1 LFLVPA
7 FIQLF
12 GFWTFPESP
21 RFLIKQ
27 GNEQKARSN
36 LNLIRNGRRRSQSR
50 ESETTL
56 NNSNG
61 VGNPSQDEVDQEFE
75 EMKFA
80 IESETNSEIKGV
92 SGMVEIFKTASTRR
106 ALFIGF
112 YYVGNEFIDIFLSI
126 FVFLSC

>member
-1 LFLVPA
+1 MLLVPA

-27 GNEQKARSN
+27 GKEQKARSN
-36 LNLIRNGRRRSQSR
+36 LNLIRNGRLRSSQSR

-61 VGNPSQDEVDQEFE
+61 MENLPQDEVDQEFE

-112 YYVGNEFIDIFLSI
+112 YHVGNEFYHF
-126 FVFLSC
+126 FVFCLFII